1 MLMTDRFCSCPQLEE
16 MFKIRIE
23 QVGIDDCLFESTC
36 SGSCHSRLKIF
47 DNEVHMVQ
55 TNTSSIIG

>member
-1 MLMTDRFCSCPQLEE
+1 

-36 SGSCHSRLKIF
+36 RGSCHSRLKIF
-47 DNEVHMVQ
+47 DNEVHRVQ